1 MRAALGG
8 GLLVVAYTAVISSA
22 DAITKF
28 IAQGYA
34 APQLFAISGMIV
46 ATLSLV
52 AAGGRSGRALRT
64 ACPRAMALRAAATV
78 LASICFFYAF
88 RLLPF
93 ADVFVFVGLMP
104 ITAALM
110 SGLLLGEHPRPAAWA
125 ALVAGFVGLLCLM
138 PGGTSTAS
146 PGHLCAMGGV
156 VSGTFS
162 LVLSRYIARFE
173 QNGLAQV
180 FYPNLALGL
189 STCLALPFVWK
200 PMPLTDVGWVMAYAG
215 LLFSAR
221 WLLVVALRLLAAYV
235 VTPLLN
241 LQFVWMVGL
250 GALAFGEWPQ
260 PMTWL
265 GVAIVMGSGL
275 FLLWDQLA
283 PQRAPLWRA
292 RTDP

>member
-1 MRAALGG
+1 MRGAVLGG
-8 GLLVVAYTAVISSA
+8 GLVLAYTAVISSA

-34 APQLFAISGMIV
+34 APQLFAVSGMIV
-46 ATLSLV
+46 AALSL
-52 AAGGRSGRALRT
+52 AAARGQAGRALRT
-64 ACPRAMALRAAATV
+64 ACPASMAMRSAATV
-78 LASICFFYAF
+78 AASVCFFNAF

-104 ITAALM
+104 LVAALM
-110 SGLLLGEHPRPAAWA
+110 SGFMLREFPRAAAWA
-125 ALVAGFVGLLCLM
+125 ALVSGFVGLLCLV
-138 PGGTSTAS
+138 PSGIEAVS
-146 PGHLCAMGGV
+146 PGHLWAMGGV
-156 VSGTFS
+156 LTGTFS
-162 LVLSRYIARFE
+162 LVLSRFIARFE
-173 QNGLAQV
+173 TNALAQV

-189 STCLALPFVWK
+189 SMSLALPFVWV
-200 PMPLTDVGWVMAYAG
+200 PMPMADLAWVLAYAG
-215 LLFSAR
+215 LLFAAR

-250 GALAFGEWPQ
+250 GAWAFGEWPQ

-275 FLLWDQLA
+275 FLLWDQVA
-283 PQRAPLWRA
+283 PQRSGLWRA

>member
-1 MRAALGG
+1 MRAAFLGG
-8 GLLVVAYTAVISSA
+8 GLVLAYTALISSA

-28 IAQGYA
+28 IAQSYA
-34 APQLFAISGMIV
+34 APQLFALSGMIV
-46 ATLSLV
+46 AALSL
-52 AAGGRSGRALRT
+52 AAARGQAGRALRT
-64 ACPRAMALRAAATV
+64 GCPRTMATRAAATV
-78 LASICFFYAF
+78 AASLCFFHAF

-104 ITAALM
+104 IVAAVM
-110 SGLLLGEHPRPAAWA
+110 SSVMLREHPRPAAWA
-125 ALVAGFVGLLCLM
+125 ALLAGFVGLLCLM
-138 PGGTSTAS
+138 PGGVGTAS
-146 PGHLCAMGGV
+146 SGHLWAVGGV
-156 VSGTFS
+156 LTGTFS
-162 LVLSRYIARFE
+162 LVLSRYIGRFE
-173 QNGLAQV
+173 TNALAQV

-189 STCLALPFVWK
+189 SMSVALPFVWV
-200 PMPLTDVGWVMAYAG
+200 PMPVADLAWVLAYAG
-215 LLFSAR
+215 LLFAAR

-250 GALAFGEWPQ
+250 GAWAFGEWPE

-275 FLLWDQLA
+275 FLLWDQVT
-283 PQRAPLWRA
+283 PQRAAIWRA

>member
-1 MRAALGG
+1 MRAALVG
-8 GLLVVAYTAVISSA
+8 GLLVLAYTAVISSA

-34 APQLFAISGMIV
+34 APQLFAISGVIV
-46 ATLSLV
+46 AALSLV
-52 AAGGRSGRALRT
+52 AAGGQSARALRT
-64 ACPRAMALRAAATV
+64 VCPGTMALRAVATV
-78 LASICFFYAF
+78 LASICFFNAF

-110 SGLLLGEHPRPAAWA
+110 SGLMLREHPRPAAWA
-125 ALVAGFVGLLCLM
+125 ALIAGFVGLLCLM
-138 PGGTSTAS
+138 PGGVGTAS

-156 VSGTFS
+156 VTGTFS

-173 QNGLAQV
+173 QNALAQV

-189 STCLALPFVWK
+189 SMGLALPFFWR
-200 PMPLTDVGWVMAYAG
+200 PMPLTDLGWVLAYAG
-215 LLFSAR
+215 LLFAAR

-250 GALAFGEWPQ
+250 GAWAFGEWPQ

-275 FLLWDQLA
+275 FLLWDQVA
-283 PQRAPLWRA
+283 PQRVPIWRT